1 MAKKI
6 FKYRGK
12 TLEELNKLSM
22 NELAELFTARVR
34 RSIQRGF
41 TPEQKKFIKK
51 TKEKKVVKTHFR
63 DVPIFPHMIGKTI
76 KVHTGNDFSDVI
88 IEQDMIGHFLGEFA
102 LTRKKT
108 GHSLPGVGAK
118 AMKDKTKSKRK

>member
-6 FKYRGK
+6 FTYRGK

-34 RSIQRGF
+34 RSIHRGF
-41 TPEQKKFIKK
+41 SPDQKKFIKK
-51 TKEKKVVKTHFR
+51 TKEKKIVKTHFR
-63 DVPIFPHMIGKTI
+63 DVPILPHMVGKTI
-76 KVHTGNDFSDVI
+76 KVHIGNAFNDVI
-88 IEQDMIGHFLGEFA
+88 IDQEMIGHFLGEFA

-108 GHSLPGVGAK
+108 GHSSPGVGAK
-118 AMKDKTKSKRK
+118 AMKDKTKTRK